1 MELSAT
7 ELRIGNWI
15 LIPYQNSP
23 IAIPAHET
31 QVQGI
36 TIFGEIQTNNT
47 PEHEGL
53 KTHYNHVSGI
63 PLTEEW
69 LLKFG
74 FKYQD
79 RDVSHGNGHI
89 ERFYISPY
97 FGEHRE
103 YWLELQLNN
112 NVLKTY
118 FAWLMWDIGG
128 GRSFIHL
135 PYGHKLGFVH
145 KLQNVYFELSESE
158 LNLK

>member
-1 MELSAT
+1 MKAN
-7 ELRIGNWI
+7 ELRIGNYVNC
-15 LIPYQNSP
+15 PKDGQNPFRIDLLDFVSC
-23 IAIPAHET
+23 
-31 QVQGI
+31 GI
-36 TIFGEIQTNNT
+36 GKFGMIYDKSVHPLTWYLQDLQ
-47 PEHEGL
+47 P
-53 KTHYNHVSGI
+53 I